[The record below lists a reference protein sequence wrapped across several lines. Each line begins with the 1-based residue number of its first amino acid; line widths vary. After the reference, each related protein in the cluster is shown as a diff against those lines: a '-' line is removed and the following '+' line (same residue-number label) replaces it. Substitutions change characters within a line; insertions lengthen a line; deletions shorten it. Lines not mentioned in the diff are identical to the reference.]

1 MKWKE
6 IENQYEAECSEC
18 SNDIDEGVSC
28 YWKRE
33 KGQTKGILMCAS
45 CYNRF
50 GSNKDKLRIESNRTD
65 TTTTNDPPTVPP
77 FVDRNAAISK
87 GHDENMK
94 SAELN
99 RLALQS
105 LTSAIVDLMRVEAD
119 RNALLKKGLEAK
131 A

>member
-1 MKWKE
+1 MTQ
-6 IENQYEAECSEC
+6 IMYETGNREVKCDHCPHIIGSAERRWWNTETRRVIC
-18 SNDIDEGVSC
+18 D
-28 YWKRE
+28 
-33 KGQTKGILMCAS
+33 S
-45 CYNRF
+45 CYNEEQLHNTQQAQAYPQRDLP
-50 GSNKDKLRIESNRTD
+50 SPSSPSKA
-65 TTTTNDPPTVPP
+65 PPSSPP
-77 FVDRNAAISK
+77 VDRNAAIAK

-119 RNALLKKGLEAK
+119 RNELLKKGLEAK